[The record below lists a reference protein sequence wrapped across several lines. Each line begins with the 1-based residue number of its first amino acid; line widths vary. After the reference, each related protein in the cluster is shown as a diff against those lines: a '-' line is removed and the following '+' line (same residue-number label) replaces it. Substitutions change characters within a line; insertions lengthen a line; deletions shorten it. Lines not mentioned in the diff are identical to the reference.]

1 MKTFWTRRNFIK
13 SGLLVSFSAL
23 VLDALWF
30 EKFFIETK
38 HYALKAHSG
47 APLGLKFIQISDLH
61 LKSVNSQLKRLAKK
75 INALNP
81 ELIMLTGDAVEGNL
95 TKALQEFKESD
106 CHIILNHC
114 PAYAETIARELTVAQ
129 TCNAILSGHTHG
141 GQVNLFGYIPV
152 LPAGSGK
159 YVKGWYKA
167 GNLDLYVSKG
177 IGTSLLPVRL
187 GARAEIAVF
196 EV

>member
-75 INALNP
+75 INTLNP

-95 TKALQEFKESD
+95 TRLLKNLKKVIAIS
-106 CHIILNHC
+106 
-114 PAYAETIARELTVAQ
+114 YATIARPMLKLSLESLQSPRPAMPFFQ
-129 TCNAILSGHTHG
+129 GIHMEGKSTCSGIFHFYLLEVESTSRAG
-141 GQVNLFGYIPV
+141 TR
-152 LPAGSGK
+152 PA
-159 YVKGWYKA
+159 
-167 GNLDLYVSKG
+167 
-177 IGTSLLPVRL
+177 T
-187 GARAEIAVF
+187 
-196 EV
+196 